1 MSHKMTDQDKVVAV
15 RDPLWHNL
23 QELLKTAPT
32 RQEAEDKV
40 HAYQVIREPLYRKVP
55 IVTDDGDLTHEFVKY
70 EEEELN
76 VRSDTG
82 TVFGSVAKERVDPQP
97 SEVWDVAEFIMDNN
111 SNVVVE
117 TAGTYNSGADMY
129 ILLKM
134 DKLIQVNGDPY
145 GDSYAYTAL
154 QNAYYTGKSFR
165 ILPTNMR
172 IGCANMSAAA
182 DMIAEQRG
190 LSLSLMHTGNLRER
204 IEEVKGFMAAWE
216 SGLQQWRLAKEY
228 LATIKVT
235 TKQTNWFIEQFIPA
249 PDNYLTSDRV
259 KENIENSRNK
269 LIFELFNDY
278 NRGIMGTALGLFEAA
293 SSYDGHIRDA
303 QTPLTRFK
311 RAVLTPASTL
321 ADAHDLALAASEMSF
336 V

>member
-1 MSHKMTDQDKVVAV
+1 
-15 RDPLWHNL
+15 
-23 QELLKTAPT
+23 
-32 RQEAEDKV
+32 
-40 HAYQVIREPLYRKVP
+40 VP
-55 IVTDDGDLTHEFVKY
+55 WLNPDDGTLHEFYELY

-82 TVFGSVAKERVDPQP
+82 MVFGSVSKDRIDPQP

-111 SNVVVE
+111 KNVVVE

-134 DKLIQVNGDPY
+134 DKLIQVAGDPY

-249 PDNYLTSDRV
+249 PDAYLTSDRV
-259 KENIENSRNK
+259 KQNIEDSRNK
-269 LIFELFNDY
+269 LVFELFNDY

-293 SSYDGHIRDA
+293 SSYDGHVRDA
-303 QTPLTRFK
+303 QTPMTRFK
-311 RAVLTPASTL
+311 RAVLTPSSTL
-321 ADAHDLALAASEMSF
+321 ADAHDLALQASEMSF